1 VEELRG
7 KRVDVGTPQSGTR
20 LNAIGVLQAHGI
32 ALQDL
37 AQARGEGTRA
47 AIADLRAGHIDAF
60 VLTVGAPAQ
69 VLQRL
74 AAEHPIRLLPVSSAA
89 AARLVGEQRGLVA
102 LALPANTYPGQSE
115 AVATVAPT
123 ALLAAAIDTP
133 GDEVKALLELAFE
146 RTDYLA
152 SGSAQGVKIAK
163 ATGLRG
169 VPIPLHPAAAA
180 YFGSAPKA
188 SGVK

>member
-1 VEELRG
+1 M
-7 KRVDVGTPQSGTR
+7 
-20 LNAIGVLQAHGI
+20 
-32 ALQDL
+32 
-37 AQARGEGTRA
+37 
-47 AIADLRAGHIDAF
+47 
-60 VLTVGAPAQ
+60 
-69 VLQRL
+69 
-74 AAEHPIRLLPVSSAA
+74 
-89 AARLVGEQRGLVA
+89 
-102 LALPANTYPGQSE
+102 PANTYPGQSE

-169 VPIPLHPAAAA
+169 VAIPLHPAAAA
-180 YFGSAPKA
+180 YFGPAPKA
-188 SGVK
+188 RGSK